1 MMAVILLSF
10 ASLLLLA
17 ELLLK
22 GYVENEI
29 SLKEERKL
37 FGGKFLLRK
46 VYNRGMALQF
56 QEDHP
61 ERVKCFSLAAAIG
74 VTFCFLVSLFRRKSG
89 FLRKLGLALMTA
101 GAWGNTADRFLRGYV
116 VDYLAIKSKNK
127 KVRKLTF
134 NLSDLYL
141 SIGGLTSL
149 LGKNKR

>member
-1 MMAVILLSF
+1 MIAVILLSF

-22 GYVENEI
+22 GYVENEV

-37 FGGKFLLRK
+37 FGGKLLLRK

-56 QEDHP
+56 QEEHP
-61 ERVKCFSLAAAIG
+61 ERVKGFSLAAAAG
-74 VTFCFLVSLFRRKSG
+74 VTVCFLTSLFRKKSG

-116 VDYLAIKSKNK
+116 VDYLAVESKNK
-127 KVRKLTF
+127 KIRKLTF

-141 SIGGLTSL
+141 VIGGLTSL
-149 LGKNKR
+149 LGKKN